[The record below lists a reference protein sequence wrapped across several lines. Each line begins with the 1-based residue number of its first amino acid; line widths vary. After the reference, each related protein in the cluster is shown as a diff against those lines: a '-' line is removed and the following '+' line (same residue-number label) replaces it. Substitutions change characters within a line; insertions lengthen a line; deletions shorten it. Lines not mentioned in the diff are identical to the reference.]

1 LGEHHFART
10 RTGKVD
16 RKQLV
21 AGYEQGTWS
30 TVSNTLA
37 EPASTPVESHSSL
50 ARISNRWCQVLG
62 LEADSRSSAGFFD
75 LGGDSLKFAEM
86 IVTIEDEFGVQIPI
100 QRFFENPVLS
110 NLVALVDEARA
121 NDAESLGPGSGVV
134 SVRQL
139 MRRSETM
146 LVTWNGDRLSD
157 ASLMVG
163 ANTTGTRIPV
173 IWVCQSN
180 HEFRTLAEALGP
192 DQPLYGLR
200 SLDRLVEID
209 ELTSEIL
216 DTVSYRYL
224 AEILSLHLDEP
235 LVIGGNCSGAI
246 IALAVARKA
255 RQFGSEPHPLVLLN
269 WMFSFG
275 RYDGPVVLLQGM
287 DDSATFALKD
297 WTDRPIDWRS
307 DFPAAGP
314 QAIPGGH
321 GKYFGGE
328 SLKAFAAK
336 LREHTSAPSDTA
348 EKSAPNSD
356 LRHDSQSLP
365 QTTLSLARRL
375 VSSIKRHRR
384 LR

>member
-1 LGEHHFART
+1 
-10 RTGKVD
+10 
-16 RKQLV
+16 
-21 AGYEQGTWS
+21 
-30 TVSNTLA
+30 
-37 EPASTPVESHSSL
+37 
-50 ARISNRWCQVLG
+50 
-62 LEADSRSSAGFFD
+62 
-75 LGGDSLKFAEM
+75 M
-86 IVTIEDEFGVQIPI
+86 
-100 QRFFENPVLS
+100 LS

-139 MRRSETM
+139 MRRLETM

-200 SLDRLVEID
+200 SLDKLVEID

-287 DDSATFALKD
+287 QGASTFALTNTKGQ
-297 WTDRPIDWRS
+297 PIDWRS
-307 DFPAAGP
+307 DFPAAEP
-314 QAIPGGH
+314 HILPGEH
-321 GKYFGGE
+321 GKYFRGAP
-328 SLKAFAAK
+328 LKAFAAQ
-336 LREHTSAPSDTA
+336 LRKHTNGLAEITEQTEMTETGSDWPHRGRSVAKTA
-348 EKSAPNSD
+348 
-356 LRHDSQSLP
+356 
-365 QTTLSLARRL
+365 LAWTRRL
-375 VSSIKRHRR
+375 VHGARSRSR